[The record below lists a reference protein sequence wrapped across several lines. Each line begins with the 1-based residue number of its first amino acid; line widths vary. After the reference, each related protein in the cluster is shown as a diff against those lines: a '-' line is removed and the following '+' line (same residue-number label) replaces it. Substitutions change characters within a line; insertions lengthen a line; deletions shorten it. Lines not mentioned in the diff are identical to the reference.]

1 MKALMITGPNS
12 NSGKTIISLG
22 LIRALKKLGYNI
34 SPFKTGPDFVDTK
47 YLSQAANRPAGNLD
61 LYLMGEEGIRQAL
74 AMDKGDLALVE
85 GAMGYFDGI
94 HNSYENSS
102 YHISKELDIPAI
114 LVYRP
119 KGEMFSA
126 VTKIKG
132 MVDFKGSKIQ
142 GVILNKVSKGMYQL
156 LKEQIERHVGVKV
169 LGYLPWIEEAE
180 IKSEIL
186 GLELSKKEE
195 LLDTLADKLSQTI
208 FLKDLIKL
216 AQDTEPASLNY
227 PRKRDLKIALAYDKA
242 FCFYYRENIR
252 LLEEICQ
259 VKYFSPLYDR
269 SIPEADLIYFGA
281 GYPQLYKNQLAENRE
296 MIKNLRERALAG
308 QHILAESAGII
319 YLAEAIEDVKM
330 AGLIQGKVGLTDR
343 LDRFGYVDIELTED
357 CLLGK
362 AGHRIK
368 GQEFH
373 KTMLDTGEKEIF
385 KITKP
390 MSKRSWVCGYKYKN
404 ILAYFQNI
412 NFLGN
417 KKALEHML
425 NWLEEGREEKDVY

>member
-22 LIRALKKLGYNI
+22 LIRALKNLGYNI

-74 AMDKGDLALVE
+74 AMAKGDLALVE

-114 LVYRP
+114 LVYSP

-208 FLKDLIKL
+208 FLKDLINL

-330 AGLIQGKVGLTDR
+330 AGLIQGKVGLIDR

-362 AGHRIK
+362 EGHRIK

-404 ILAYFQNI
+404 VLAYFQNI

>member
-74 AMDKGDLALVE
+74 AMDRGDLALVE

-281 GYPQLYKNQLAENRE
+281 GYPQLYKNQLPENRE
-296 MIKNLRERALAG
+296 MIKNLRER
-308 QHILAESAGII
+308 
-319 YLAEAIEDVKM
+319 
-330 AGLIQGKVGLTDR
+330 
-343 LDRFGYVDIELTED
+343 
-357 CLLGK
+357 
-362 AGHRIK
+362 
-368 GQEFH
+368 
-373 KTMLDTGEKEIF
+373 
-385 KITKP
+385 
-390 MSKRSWVCGYKYKN
+390 
-404 ILAYFQNI
+404 
-412 NFLGN
+412 
-417 KKALEHML
+417 
-425 NWLEEGREEKDVY
+425 

>member
-114 LVYRP
+114 LVYSP

-208 FLKDLIKL
+208 FLKDLINL

-281 GYPQLYKNQLAENRE
+281 GYPQLYKNQLTENRE